1 MASIKKYASLLIV
14 VVVLFESLIPRGLGF
29 SKDFA
34 IGEIVSHYLEHQEEA
49 DGDLSFLDFL
59 SLHYAS
65 DSDHRD
71 QHPDELPNIDGSTIA
86 TFLIL
91 QADFGLSLSNL
102 LSFTF
107 LDLNPTSYSNTYCF
121 KFAQDFLHPPIV

>member
-1 MASIKKYASLLIV
+1 METVKRHIASLV
-14 VVVLFESLIPRGLGF
+14 VAVLLFQSLIPNGLGF

-34 IGEIVSHYLEHQEEA
+34 FGEIVSHYLEHKDEA
-49 DGDLSFLDFL
+49 NGDLAFLDFL

-71 QHPDELPNIDGSTIA
+71 QNPDDLPNLDGNFIA

-91 QADFGLSLSNL
+91 NSDFGKDFQVYPIVL
-102 LSFTF
+102 F
-107 LDLNPTSYSNTYCF
+107 LDQVHSKYSNTYCF
-121 KFAQDFLHPPIV
+121 DFSQDLIHPPVI